1 MKVKVKVIKDP
12 SRKDTER
19 VKLEAIKVVKAKC
32 NLSLVESKDIVEGKE
47 FYITVEDKYKNDL
60 PYDTE
65 FYSLDKSLRQWGYAL
80 GKVLNEKFEITQ
92 SPTASDNFTKL
103 TVSLTLD
110 GQIGVVS
117 HRQIGERACLF
128 LGNNVDVI
136 TTMLKEYFPSIKRI
150 QVMPEKDS
158 NNNTIRCCCIALSV
172 GGEHNTIEDI
182 IELGKFAAQVQENI
196 QIIVDTCLR
205 TGNLY
210 NDFKG
215 TFPEK

>member
-1 MKVKVKVIKDP
+1 MEVKAKVIKVPDKGQ
-12 SRKDTER
+12 SI
-19 VKLEAIKVVKAKC
+19 VNAVKVVKEKC
-32 NLSLVESKDIVEGKE
+32 NLGLKESKDIVDGKE
-47 FYITVEDKYKNDL
+47 FYI
-60 PYDTE
+60 YDAE
-65 FYSLDKSLRQWGYAL
+65 FQSLDKSLRQWGYEL
-80 GKVLNEKFEITQ
+80 GKVLNEKFEPITQ

-110 GQIGVVS
+110 GQISVVS

-128 LGNNVDVI
+128 LGNNVDMI
-136 TTMLKEYFPSIKRI
+136 TTMLKEYFPPIKRI

>member
-1 MKVKVKVIKDP
+1 MELKVKVIEDS

-19 VKLEAIKVVKAKC
+19 VKLEAVKVVKLKC
-32 NLSLVESKDIVEGKE
+32 NLSLVESKDIVFKGKE
-47 FYITVEDKYKNDL
+47 FYIHDA
-60 PYDTE
+60 E
-65 FYSLDKSLRQWGYAL
+65 FQPLDRSLRQWGYAL
-80 GKVLNEKFEITQ
+80 GKVLNEKFEPIVQ
-92 SPTASDNFTKL
+92 SPTVLDNFTKL

-110 GQIGVVS
+110 GQISVVS

-128 LGNNVDVI
+128 LGNNVDMI
-136 TTMLKEYFPSIKRI
+136 TTMLKEYFPPIKRI

-172 GGEHNTIEDI
+172 GGEHNTIKDI
-182 IELGKFAAQVQENI
+182 IELGKFAVQVQENI

>member
-1 MKVKVKVIKDP
+1 MEVKVKVIKDP

-19 VKLEAIKVVKAKC
+19 VKLEAVKVVKLKC

-47 FYITVEDKYKNDL
+47 FYI
-60 PYDTE
+60 YDAE
-65 FYSLDKSLRQWGYAL
+65 FQPLDKSLRQWGYAL
-80 GKVLNEKFEITQ
+80 GKVLNEKFEPITQ
-92 SPTASDNFTKL
+92 SPTVSDNFTKL

-110 GQIGVVS
+110 GQISVVS

-128 LGNNVDVI
+128 LGNNVDMI
-136 TTMLKEYFPSIKRI
+136 TTMLKEYFPPIKRI

>member
-1 MKVKVKVIKDP
+1 M
-12 SRKDTER
+12 
-19 VKLEAIKVVKAKC
+19 
-32 NLSLVESKDIVEGKE
+32 
-47 FYITVEDKYKNDL
+47 
-60 PYDTE
+60 
-65 FYSLDKSLRQWGYAL
+65 
-80 GKVLNEKFEITQ
+80 
-92 SPTASDNFTKL
+92 
-103 TVSLTLD
+103 
-110 GQIGVVS
+110 
-117 HRQIGERACLF
+117 
-128 LGNNVDVI
+128 I

-210 NDFKG
+210 KDFKG
-215 TFPEK
+215 TFPE